1 VQAQHCTYERTYY
14 ASAAAC
20 RWHVSVADALAAG
33 PASIVS
39 SSGRGQGERHLM
51 MMMMM
56 MVVGSVVVAE
66 VVHRAKRGL
75 GPPTGGYQTNTAER
89 IPPARRHLILPI
101 RLAQQST
108 E

>member
-1 VQAQHCTYERTYY
+1 MQAQHCTYERTYY

-39 SSGRGQGERHLM
+39 SLALIEASNDDDDDGGRRISCGG
-51 MMMMM
+51 
-56 MVVGSVVVAE
+56 GGCS
-66 VVHRAKRGL
+66 HRAKRGL